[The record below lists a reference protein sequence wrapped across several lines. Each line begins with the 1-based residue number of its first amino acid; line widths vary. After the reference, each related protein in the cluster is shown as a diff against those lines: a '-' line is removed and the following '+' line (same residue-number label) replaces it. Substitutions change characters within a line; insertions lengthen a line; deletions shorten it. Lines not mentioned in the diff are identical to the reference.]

1 MPCMS
6 VQEED
11 YSRESNEDDIGLE
24 RRETQT
30 AMSSN
35 NFYKLL
41 EMKNVSYDPL
51 KKPSITNHK
60 QSESVKRERDME
72 ELKSKKD
79 TLIQQ
84 QFNNKI
90 QSRNNSLLLDSQTK
104 QNKKFRTMENT
115 RKVMTKTQL
124 IPSVSTNIMVSSNVH
139 KIPILNQP

>member
-1 MPCMS
+1 
-6 VQEED
+6 
-11 YSRESNEDDIGLE
+11 
-24 RRETQT
+24 
-30 AMSSN
+30 MSSN

-90 QSRNNSLLLDSQTK
+90 
-104 QNKKFRTMENT
+104 
-115 RKVMTKTQL
+115 
-124 IPSVSTNIMVSSNVH
+124 
-139 KIPILNQP
+139 